1 MGRLRKILVFVEQWY
16 HSNFWNLHTDQSNHI
31 GIHAAFFLQIY
42 WHSFTIKGTQYW
54 REFTAELDEIWHKP
68 VDPAAKKSQLKTE
81 KTNPSFFARII
92 KNSKFSRFLRWP
104 NRNKNAT
111 RPSKDITAP
120 TPHRPIIIF
129 KQNSISHRVSVL
141 LQTLRSAMAPTN
153 RILFSY
159 YGHLLFSLI
168 AISVGIYGAG
178 LAAYVFAFEDLP
190 PVTDLVEKQQRMT
203 TRILDRNGKLLFR
216 IYEDENRT
224 LIKLQDLPDHV
235 VQATIAIEDKKFYD
249 HYGFSIEGIT
259 RAFIANAQNEPIQG
273 GSTITQ
279 QLVKNRLLSS
289 ERTLQRK
296 VRELI
301 LAIQVSRTY
310 SKEEVLEMYFNQVA
324 YGGATYGIEEAAQ
337 LYFDKSARALS
348 LGEASM
354 LAGIPV
360 APSVYTP
367 FGSRP
372 ELAFAR
378 QDEVLRRMVEDGYI
392 SQAQAEAAKSEV
404 LQYRANRID
413 IQAPH
418 FVMYVRELLA
428 QKYGEKNIFQEGLV
442 VTTTLDLNLH
452 NEVQNLVTTE
462 VDSLSNLNVQN
473 GAALITTPRTGEILA
488 MVGSTNYFNF
498 DQDGQ
503 VNVALRPRQPG
514 SSIKPLTYALAL
526 SRGKTPHSVIEDN
539 PITYQIAGSRPY
551 SPRNYDGMFRG
562 RVTLREALAS
572 SYNIP
577 AVKLL
582 AEYGLE
588 PFINLAERMG
598 ITTWQDRSRFGLS
611 LTLGGG
617 EVLMTDMA
625 KAYGTFANYGNAV
638 DLNPILEIKNAH
650 GEVLYKNTCALE
662 GYGCPQTRALDPRVA
677 YQITDILS
685 DNAARTPA
693 FGPQSVLTIPGQQ
706 VAVKTGTTNNLRDNW
721 TIGYTTEHVV
731 ATWVGNNDNS
741 PMSYVASGIT
751 GASPIWNNITRLVLS
766 ADEPHV
772 FPLPEGMITVPIC
785 AQTGTLTCRECPTTI
800 EEVFIPG
807 TEPSITCSAASFAPR
822 EFPQGGNQN
831 SVNTFTRESQSGQ
844 VLEGWN
850 SN

>member
-1 MGRLRKILVFVEQWY
+1 MDRLRSLLVFVAQWY
-16 HSNFWNLHTDQSNHI
+16 HSHFWNLHTDSTKHS
-31 GIHAAFFLQIY
+31 GVRAAFFLQIY
-42 WHSFTIKGTQYW
+42 LHFLIPKISQYW
-54 REFTAELDEIWHKP
+54 NHLTSELDELWNKP
-68 VDPAAKKSQLKTE
+68 VDPSAKKAQVKKKKSTSPLFLRFSASRKNVQQKLRSKTSPTTLK
-81 KTNPSFFARII
+81 PVVVFQ
-92 KNSKFSRFLRWP
+92 KNSFAHKV
-104 NRNKNAT
+104 A
-111 RPSKDITAP
+111 
-120 TPHRPIIIF
+120 
-129 KQNSISHRVSVL
+129 QM
-141 LQTLRSAMAPTN
+141 LQTLRSGMAPTN
-153 RILFSY
+153 RIIFSY

-168 AISVGIYGAG
+168 AIGFGIYGTG
-178 LAAYVFAFEDLP
+178 MAAYVFAFEDLP

-203 TRILDRNGKLLFR
+203 TRILDRNGNLLFR

-235 VQATIAIEDKKFYD
+235 IQSTIAIEDKSFYD
-249 HYGFSIEGIT
+249 HYGFSISGIT

-310 SKEEVLEMYFNQVA
+310 SKVEVLEMYLNQVA
-324 YGGATYGIEEAAQ
+324 YGGATYGVEEAAQ

-392 SQAQAEAAKSEV
+392 SQSQAEAAKSEV
-404 LQYRANRID
+404 LQFKANRID

-428 QKYGEKNIFQEGLV
+428 QKYGEKNIFQEGLE

-452 NEVQNLVTTE
+452 REVQDLVTAE
-462 VDSLSNLNVQN
+462 VDSLANLNVQN
-473 GAALITTPRTGEILA
+473 GAALVTSPRTGEILA

-498 DQDGQ
+498 EQDGQ
-503 VNVALRPRQPG
+503 VNVTLRPRQPG
-514 SSIKPLTYALAL
+514 SSIKAITYALAL
-526 SRGKTPHSVIEDN
+526 SRGKTPHSVIEDT

-551 SPRNYDGMFRG
+551 SPRNYDGIFRG
-562 RVTLREALAS
+562 RVTLREALGS

-598 ITTWQDRSRFGLS
+598 ISTWQDRSRFGLS

-625 KAYGTFANYGNAV
+625 EAYGTFANYGNSV

-662 GYGCPQTRALDPRVA
+662 GYGCSATRALDPRVA

-693 FGPQSVLTIPGQQ
+693 FGPQSVLNIPGQQ

-721 TIGYTTEHVV
+721 TIGYTTEHLV

-751 GASPIWNNITRLVLS
+751 GASPIWNNITRLVL
-766 ADEPHV
+766 DVNNPHI
-772 FPLPEGMITVPIC
+772 FPLPEGMISVPIC

-807 TEPSITCSAASFAPR
+807 TEPSIACSAASFIPR
-822 EFPQGGNQN
+822 EFSQNANQN
-831 SVNTFTRESQSGQ
+831 TGNTINRENQAGQ

>member
-1 MGRLRKILVFVEQWY
+1 MGRLRSILVFIVQWY
-16 HSNFWNLHTDQSNHI
+16 HTNFWNLHTNTQNHS
-31 GIHAAFFLQIY
+31 GVKAAFFLHNSWCLLREKGAQY
-42 WHSFTIKGTQYW
+42 WH
-54 REFTAELDEIWHKP
+54 ELLVELNEIWNNPVNPTRQNSHK
-68 VDPAAKKSQLKTE
+68 KNK
-81 KTNPSFFARII
+81 KTN
-92 KNSKFSRFLRWP
+92 SRFFLRFKAVSKKVL
-104 NRNKNAT
+104 KNHSVQKT
-111 RPSKDITAP
+111 SSSPK
-120 TPHRPIIIF
+120 PIIVF
-129 KQNSISHRVSVL
+129 KQNSPSHKLRIIL
-141 LQTLRSAMAPTN
+141 NTLRSTVAPTN
-153 RILFSY
+153 AILFSY
-159 YGHLLFSLI
+159 YGHLLFSFI
-168 AISVGIYGAG
+168 AIGGGLYGTG
-178 LAAYVFAFEDLP
+178 LAAYVFAFQDLP

-203 TRILDRNGKLLFR
+203 TRILDRNGTLLFR

-224 LIKLQDLPDHV
+224 LIKLEELPKHV
-235 VQATIAIEDKKFYD
+235 VQATIAIEDKSFYD
-249 HYGFSIEGIT
+249 HYGFSVSGIT
-259 RAFIANAQNEPIQG
+259 RAFIANAQNQPIQG

-289 ERTLQRK
+289 EKTIQRK

-310 SKEEVLEMYFNQVA
+310 SKDEVLEMYFNQVA

-392 SQAQAEAAKSEV
+392 SQAEAEAAKSEV
-404 LQYRANRID
+404 LQFKANRID

-428 QKYGEKNIFQEGLV
+428 QKYGEKTIFQEGLE
-442 VTTTLDLNLH
+442 VTTTLDLELH
-452 NEVQNLVTTE
+452 TEAQKLVTTE
-462 VDSLSNLNVQN
+462 VDSLSRLNVQN
-473 GAALITTPRTGEILA
+473 GAALVTKPRTGEILA

-498 DQDGQ
+498 EQDGQ
-503 VNVALRPRQPG
+503 VNVTLRPRQPG
-514 SSIKPLTYALAL
+514 SSIKAITYALAL
-526 SRGKTPHSVIEDN
+526 SRGKTPHSIIEDT

-551 SPRNYDGMFRG
+551 SPRNYDGRFRG

-582 AEYGLE
+582 AEYGIE
-588 PFINLAERMG
+588 QFINLAERMG
-598 ITTWQDRSRFGLS
+598 ISTWQDRSRFGLS

-625 KAYGTFANYGNAV
+625 KVYGTFANYGNTV
-638 DLNPILEIKNAH
+638 ELNPILEIKNAY
-650 GEVLYKNTCALE
+650 GEVLFRNTCALE
-662 GYGCPQTRALDPRVA
+662 GYGCSQTRALDARVA

-685 DNAARTPA
+685 DNIARSPA
-693 FGPQSVLTIPGQQ
+693 FGTQSVLAIPNQQ

-731 ATWVGNNDNS
+731 ATWVGNNNNS

-751 GASPIWNNITRLVLS
+751 GASPIWNNIMRLVLN
-766 ADEPHV
+766 ADSPHE
-772 FPLPEGMITVPIC
+772 FPLPDGMITVPIC
-785 AQTGTLTCRECPTTI
+785 AQTGTLTCRECPRTI
-800 EEVFIPG
+800 QEVFIPG
-807 TEPSITCSAASFAPR
+807 TEPTITCSAASFAPR
-822 EFPQGGNQN
+822 ENAPNENQN
-831 SVNTFTRESQSGQ
+831 SGNNTNNRNRESQGGQ
-844 VLEGWN
+844 VLEGWT

>member
-1 MGRLRKILVFVEQWY
+1 MDRLRRLVFFVAQWY
-16 HSNFWNLHTDQSNHI
+16 HSHFWNLHTYSTNHS
-31 GIHAAFFLQIY
+31 AVRVAFFLQTHLRFLI
-42 WHSFTIKGTQYW
+42 TKINQYW
-54 REFTAELDEIWHKP
+54 NEFSTELYELWSIP
-68 VDPAAKKSQLKTE
+68 VDPSAKKAQLKKKKSTSPLFLKLNISRE
-81 KTNPSFFARII
+81 NTHKKLRSKLRSKASPTAQKPVVIFQISSFAY
-92 KNSKFSRFLRWP
+92 K
-104 NRNKNAT
+104 
-111 RPSKDITAP
+111 
-120 TPHRPIIIF
+120 
-129 KQNSISHRVSVL
+129 VL
-141 LQTLRSAMAPTN
+141 YLLHTLRSAMAPTN
-153 RILFSY
+153 RIIFSY
-159 YGHLLFSLI
+159 YGHLLFSFI
-168 AISVGIYGAG
+168 AIGAG
-178 LAAYVFAFEDLP
+178 MYGTSMAVYVFAFKDLP

-203 TRILDRNGKLLFR
+203 TRILDRNGNLLFR

-235 VQATIAIEDKKFYD
+235 IQATIAIEDKSFYD
-249 HYGFSIEGIT
+249 HYGFSVSGIA

-289 ERTLQRK
+289 ERSLQRK
-296 VRELI
+296 IRELI

-310 SKEEVLEMYFNQVA
+310 SKEEVLEMYLNQVA

-354 LAGIPV
+354 LAAIPA

-404 LQYRANRID
+404 LQFKANRID

-428 QKYGEKNIFQEGLV
+428 QKYGEKTIFQEGLE

-452 NEVQNLVTTE
+452 RKVQELVTGE
-462 VDSLSNLNVQN
+462 VESLAKLNVKN
-473 GAALITTPRTGEILA
+473 GAALVTRPRTGEILA

-498 DQDGQ
+498 EQDGQ
-503 VNVALRPRQPG
+503 VNLTLRPRQPG
-514 SSIKPLTYALAL
+514 SSIKPVTYALAL
-526 SRGKTPHSVIEDN
+526 SRGKTPHSVIDDT

-551 SPRNYDGMFRG
+551 SPRNYDGIFRG

-588 PFINLAERMG
+588 SFINLAERMG
-598 ITTWQDRSRFGLS
+598 ISTWQDRSRFGLS

-625 KAYGTFANYGNAV
+625 KVYGTFANYGISV
-638 DLNPILEIKNAH
+638 DLNPILEIKNAR

-662 GYGCPQTRALDPRVA
+662 GYGCAQTRALDPRVA

-685 DNAARTPA
+685 DNTARTPA
-693 FGPQSVLTIPGQQ
+693 FGPQSVLNIPGQQ

-721 TIGYTTEHVV
+721 TIGYTTEHVI

-751 GASPIWNNITRLVLS
+751 GASPIWNNITRLVL
-766 ADEPHV
+766 DGNKPHA
-772 FPLPEGMITVPIC
+772 FPLPEGMISVPIC

-807 TEPSITCSAASFAPR
+807 TEPSIACSAASFAPR
-822 EFPQGGNQN
+822 EFNQNANQN
-831 SVNTFTRESQSGQ
+831 SGNTLDRENQSGQ
-844 VLEGWN
+844 ILEGWS